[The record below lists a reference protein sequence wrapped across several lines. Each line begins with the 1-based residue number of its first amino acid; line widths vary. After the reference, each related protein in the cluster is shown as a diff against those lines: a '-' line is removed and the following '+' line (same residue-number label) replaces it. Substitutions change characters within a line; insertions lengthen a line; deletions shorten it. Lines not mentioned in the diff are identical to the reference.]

1 MTDEAHRMTSSREK
15 LPAAMS
21 LESQPV
27 PAVELKSC
35 RLHQDSQDAIQIPTS
50 SPETAWRKSHRA
62 IGYACPHMVDDAVIQ
77 EAGRRLSQAA
87 PDARIILFGSY
98 ARGEAGKH
106 SDLDLLVIEPS
117 VENPAR
123 ESVRLRRALG
133 DLVVA
138 ADVIVASEERV
149 RQWRDVRGSVIHA
162 ALNEGRELAA

>member
-1 MTDEAHRMTSSREK
+1 
-15 LPAAMS
+15 
-21 LESQPV
+21 
-27 PAVELKSC
+27 
-35 RLHQDSQDAIQIPTS
+35 
-50 SPETAWRKSHRA
+50 
-62 IGYACPHMVDDAVIQ
+62 MVDDAVIQ

-133 DLVVA
+133 DLVLA

-149 RQWRDVRGSVIHA
+149 RQWRHVRGSMIHA
-162 ALNEGRELAA
+162 ALSEGRELAA